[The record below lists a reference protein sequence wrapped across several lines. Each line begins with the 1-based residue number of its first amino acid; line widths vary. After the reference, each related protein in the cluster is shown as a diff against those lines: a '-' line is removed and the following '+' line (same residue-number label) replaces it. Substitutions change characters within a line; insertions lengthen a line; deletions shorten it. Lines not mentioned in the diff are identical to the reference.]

1 MRNIHRYVDEM
12 KAEEAGHA
20 KGTAPAAN
28 WPRTWSSMAP
38 PVPPARRSVEETQ
51 CSALRL
57 SRLVQAR
64 AATFPGLLAPWAPE
78 RVSVKETQALCP

>member
-1 MRNIHRYVDEM
+1 MGNIHGYVDEM

-20 KGTAPAAN
+20 EGTAPAAD
-28 WPRTWSSMAP
+28 WPRTWSSMGP
-38 PVPPARRSVEETQ
+38 PVPPARISVEKTQ

-64 AATFPGLLAPWAPE
+64 AATFPGL
-78 RVSVKETQALCP
+78 

>member
-1 MRNIHRYVDEM
+1 MENIHGHVDEM

-20 KGTAPAAN
+20 EGTAPAAD
-28 WPRTWSSMAP
+28 WPRTWASMEP
-38 PVPPARRSVEETQ
+38 PVPPARISVEKTQ

-78 RVSVKETQALCP
+78 RVSVKKTQVLCP